1 MGWRYGCAA
10 SPSKSSSSLLI
21 SFRVLVKDEGCC
33 GGAFVFSVCSS
44 LKGGVECAKSINCC
58 CCWGDLE
65 RSIIA
70 VWVTVWFD
78 ETCDVNDA
86 AVSLCLGMDLLCA
99 LSSQTGQRRVKL
111 SVAERYF
118 GTLFYRPILIAERQA
133 EKIFFALQSQK

>member
-1 MGWRYGCAA
+1 M
-10 SPSKSSSSLLI
+10 
-21 SFRVLVKDEGCC
+21 
-33 GGAFVFSVCSS
+33 
-44 LKGGVECAKSINCC
+44 
-58 CCWGDLE
+58 
-65 RSIIA
+65 IA

-133 EKIFFALQSQK
+133 EKIFFALMKIVVISDIPA